1 MTEDLL
7 KGLWGIL
14 AGDLIGHVA
23 TYSPAGGG
31 SPRPAIFT
39 EPGPR
44 GAPMPYVII
53 GGSAVPEESP
63 ASERM
68 ACTIDTYSKSGS
80 AAISLRIGQRIEK
93 LLDFKTPSIP
103 GVTMLGI
110 TREAKGMVPE
120 DDDEI
125 QHLHQQFLIRYCRDD
140 LY

>member
-1 MTEDLL
+1 
-7 KGLWGIL
+7 
-14 AGDLIGHVA
+14 
-23 TYSPAGGG
+23 
-31 SPRPAIFT
+31 
-39 EPGPR
+39 
-44 GAPMPYVII
+44 MPYIII
-53 GGSAVPEESP
+53 GGSAVPEETP

-93 LLDFKTPSIP
+93 IIDFKTPAIS

-110 TREAKGMVPE
+110 QREASGMVPE